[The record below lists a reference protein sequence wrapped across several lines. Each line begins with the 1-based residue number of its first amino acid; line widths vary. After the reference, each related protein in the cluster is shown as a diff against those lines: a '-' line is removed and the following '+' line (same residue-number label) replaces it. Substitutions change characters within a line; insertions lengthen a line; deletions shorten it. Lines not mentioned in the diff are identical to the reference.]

1 MTESG
6 GTMVWIDL
14 VCVLAVL
21 QAIFF
26 GVMVG
31 SARSK
36 YGVQA
41 PAISGHPMFER
52 MYRVQ
57 MNTLELLVAFLPALY
72 LAARYW
78 SPQWVAAIG
87 AIFLVG
93 RLVYWRAYLKNP
105 ASRTL
110 GFALSAFP
118 VLSLLAATLLG
129 IARAL

>member
-1 MTESG
+1 
-6 GTMVWIDL
+6 MVWIDL

-31 SARSK
+31 SARGK
-36 YGVQA
+36 YGVNA
-41 PAISGHPMFER
+41 PAVSGHPMFER

-72 LAARYW
+72 LASHYW
-78 SPQWVAAIG
+78 SPQWVAATG
-87 AIFLVG
+87 AIYLVG
-93 RLVYWRAYLKNP
+93 RLVYWRAYLRDP

-110 GFALSAFP
+110 GFGLSAFP
-118 VLSLLAATLLG
+118 VLALLAATLLG
-129 IARAL
+129 IVRAI

>member
-1 MTESG
+1 MQ
-6 GTMVWIDL
+6 WIDL
-14 VCVLAVL
+14 VCVLALL
-21 QAIFF
+21 QSVFF

-36 YGVQA
+36 YGVHA

-72 LAARYW
+72 LAGRYW
-78 SPQWVAAIG
+78 SPQWVAATG

-93 RLVYWRAYLKNP
+93 RLVYWRAYLRDP
-105 ASRTL
+105 ASRSL
-110 GFALSAFP
+110 GFGLSAFP
-118 VLSLLAATLLG
+118 VLALLAATLLG
-129 IARAL
+129 IVRAL